1 MDYTKTK
8 LSNGLRVITVPM
20 PSHESVTVTLWV
32 KAGSR
37 DEEKRLNGISH
48 FFEHMAFKGSK
59 KRPTAR
65 KVSEAIDSIGGEFN
79 AGTSKEW
86 TNFYVKCRNTHI
98 KIAFDVISDM
108 ILNPILDNK
117 EIEKEKGVI
126 LEEIALHEDTP
137 VMKIGD
143 LFEELIFEGSPL
155 SRDISG
161 TPESVKAMVRN
172 DILRYIK
179 EHYFAGNILLT
190 VAGRIEEK
198 EVFKLAGQY
207 FAYLKSKTRLAARQG
222 QSGSKELLNKQLKPK
237 VKLKTKKSD
246 QAHLIIGFRGY
257 GKGKSS
263 RFAEAI
269 LATILGGGMSSR
281 LFLEVRDKRGLAYSI
296 ATSSDHYKDSGYFA
310 TYAGVA
316 LNKIEEAIK
325 VILSEHKKLQNSKT
339 LISKEELKKAKEFLK
354 GHLALAL
361 EDTKDINYFFGEE
374 ELLLGCILTP
384 EDVFEKVNKVTI
396 EDVVAVAKDLF
407 KTEKLNLAIIGPY
420 EDKQKFV
427 KLIT

>member
-126 LEEIALHEDTP
+126 LEEIALNEDTP
-137 VMKIGD
+137 VMKIG
-143 LFEELIFEGSPL
+143 
-155 SRDISG
+155 
-161 TPESVKAMVRN
+161 
-172 DILRYIK
+172 

-190 VAGRIEEK
+190 VAGGIEEK

-207 FAYLKSKTRLAARQG
+207 FAYLKSKTRLAARRG

-237 VKLKTKKSD
+237 VKLKIKKSD

-269 LATILGGGMSSR
+269 LASVLGGGMSSR
-281 LFLEVRDKRGLAYSI
+281 LFLEVRDKRGL
-296 ATSSDHYKDSGYFA
+296 
-310 TYAGVA
+310 
-316 LNKIEEAIK
+316 
-325 VILSEHKKLQNSKT
+325 
-339 LISKEELKKAKEFLK
+339 
-354 GHLALAL
+354 
-361 EDTKDINYFFGEE
+361 
-374 ELLLGCILTP
+374 
-384 EDVFEKVNKVTI
+384 
-396 EDVVAVAKDLF
+396 
-407 KTEKLNLAIIGPY
+407 
-420 EDKQKFV
+420 
-427 KLIT
+427 